1 MREKCKVPPN
11 DYVDHGNV
19 KMTSNFSDLL
29 ATIVISS
36 ATAIVV
42 TFATLTGIGMLLA
55 SQDIILVRRIYVD
68 HRDMDKAPRLL
79 LRTAAGAVRQPTE
92 TFPNA
97 YAADAQR
104 GRQ

>member
-1 MREKCKVPPN
+1 
-11 DYVDHGNV
+11 
-19 KMTSNFSDLL
+19 MTDDFSDLL

-68 HRDMDKAPRLL
+68 RGDMDKAPNRLL
-79 LRTAAGAVRQPTE
+79 LRNAAAAVGQPTE
-92 TFPNA
+92 TFPDA
-97 YAADAQR
+97 YTADEQR